1 MRASAGLSPEENV
14 ADALT
19 LRRVLQ
25 SIDGCPAPV
34 VCRVQGH
41 AFGGAV
47 GLVAVSDIA
56 VAAEDAVFSF
66 SETKLGLVPAVISPF
81 VLERI
86 GAGQARR
93 YFLTGERFDA
103 RTALRIGLV
112 HEVAADLDAG
122 ITDVL
127 GELLTAGPDAVRAAK
142 RLVLDAPLGDETADR
157 IADRRA
163 SAEGQE
169 GLRAFLEKRP
179 PAWRSVDSS

>member
-1 MRASAGLSPEENV
+1 MLLAGDGPSFSAGADLEWMRASAGLSPEENV

-56 VAAEDAVFSF
+56 VAADDAVFSF

-86 GAGQARR
+86 GAG
-93 YFLTGERFDA
+93 
-103 RTALRIGLV
+103 
-112 HEVAADLDAG
+112 AG
-122 ITDVL
+122 ST
-127 GELLTAGPDAVRAAK
+127 LLPHR
-142 RLVLDAPLGDETADR
+142 
-157 IADRRA
+157 
-163 SAEGQE
+163 
-169 GLRAFLEKRP
+169 
-179 PAWRSVDSS
+179 